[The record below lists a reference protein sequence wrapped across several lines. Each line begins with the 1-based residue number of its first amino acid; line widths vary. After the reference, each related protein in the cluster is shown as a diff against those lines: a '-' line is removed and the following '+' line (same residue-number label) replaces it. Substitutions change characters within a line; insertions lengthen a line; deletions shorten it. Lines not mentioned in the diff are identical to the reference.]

1 MLVGGLHE
9 DLKED
14 LGCWTH
20 INSTLAKKK
29 CSPLSLN
36 YPRTLDDLVV
46 VSHPIDLPLIPIIKD
61 HIKILA
67 KIHHT
72 HKVVLA
78 RSFNRN
84 IHLVGYLHD
93 DILQTPNQEEKDWTQ
108 FMQGPLHPIH
118 DNENFSQHGGQNY
131 TSISIIDGFYTNIPL
146 HTSPKCQTL

>member
-1 MLVGGLHE
+1 
-9 DLKED
+9 
-14 LGCWTH
+14 
-20 INSTLAKKK
+20 
-29 CSPLSLN
+29 
-36 YPRTLDDLVV
+36 V

-108 FMQGPLHPIH
+108 FMQGRLHPIH

-146 HTSPKCQTL
+146 HTSPKCQTLSNQNQNSNHYPINLTFDSLQLARKSHKSTKYQPKITYPIS